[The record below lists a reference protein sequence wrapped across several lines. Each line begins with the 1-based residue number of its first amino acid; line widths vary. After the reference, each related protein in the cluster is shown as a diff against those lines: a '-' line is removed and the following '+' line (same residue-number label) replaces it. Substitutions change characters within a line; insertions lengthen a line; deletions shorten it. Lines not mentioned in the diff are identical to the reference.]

1 MISSYS
7 TTRVLLLIDKT
18 NQIMTLNFNE
28 LALKRNSYLCIQK
41 LHLFP
46 AGLAVL
52 LGVYYSV
59 KGYQKQF
66 EAKVLRYCHSSHK

>member
-1 MISSYS
+1 MISSFS
-7 TTRVLLLIDKT
+7 TTRIFLLIEKK

-41 LHLFP
+41 LHLFL

-52 LGVYYSV
+52 LGLPST
-59 KGYQKQF
+59 
-66 EAKVLRYCHSSHK
+66 HPNT

>member
-1 MISSYS
+1 MISSFS
-7 TTRVLLLIDKT
+7 TTRVFLLIEKT

-52 LGVYYSV
+52 LGLPST
-59 KGYQKQF
+59 
-66 EAKVLRYCHSSHK
+66 HPNT